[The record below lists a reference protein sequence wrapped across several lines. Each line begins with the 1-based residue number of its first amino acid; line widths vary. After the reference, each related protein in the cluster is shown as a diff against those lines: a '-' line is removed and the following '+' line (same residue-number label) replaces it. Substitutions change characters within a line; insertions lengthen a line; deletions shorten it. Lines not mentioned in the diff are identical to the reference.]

1 MEYLQSA
8 RSEKKK
14 GFDLRKRLAIFD
26 LFEGLFST
34 WYLVA
39 VVGGDTVS
47 LLPWYVLTLIA
58 PVLGP
63 GQKKRL
69 SPSSA
74 VHGGQ
79 HDTKYQYKIPGTS
92 T

>member
-47 LLPWYVLTLIA
+47 LA
-58 PVLGP
+58 PVLSIGP
-63 GQKKRL
+63 QQKSWLCHPLAL
-69 SPSSA
+69 SMA
-74 VHGGQ
+74 VG
-79 HDTKYQYKIPGTS
+79 TIPNM
-92 T
+92 